1 MKVDLFHCCQ
11 QSRVDEDLMRII
23 SCSSKDPNR
32 VVTRDK
38 IISEIDGGAEIE
50 LDIEDFVIKDLVG
63 SGTFSEVFLLERKK
77 DGRKF
82 AGKFFK
88 VEVCTW
94 EFIRETKIMNS
105 CSHASST
112 VVGMVGILTTPKC
125 LVMDYYVN
133 GSLNVALLEDCKN
146 VKRGMKTEYPFFR
159 RLGYILDMCKAVT
172 ELHQRNICHRDISLR
187 NLLLSDDKEHVL
199 LSDFSLSRVVTS
211 PYNMYSTLTAI
222 VPEASAPETFGRH
235 GSLSTAQNKYG
246 RVYSLKSDIWSM
258 GITMYEIIDKR
269 FCKGQSWKHLPT
281 GFPEKR
287 KPPSNVF
294 DRIDDLWILILRC
307 WNERP
312 EERPQSWDL
321 EDRIQ
326 TLIDNPLNVGSEH
339 EGYITR
345 FSPTNVVSSYEH
357 PVLTISESF
366 SPILTGSKLL
376 EQEQILGSS
385 LKLESPY
392 STTLTQHESSEG
404 LKKITK
410 GLRIKMLSPV
420 KETWAKKKHK
430 QCTTK
435 WTNNE
440 QSFLEHLAVF
450 KPRTSFNGNTSSPNS
465 VPNRSYLK
473 VLQLNKNKSDP
484 FNPNTHLTVNREWKF
499 LKRLGSLSSLYSNTA
514 SAEEVPCTP
523 ERVEY
528 CSPLT
533 FSYESSAT
541 NIAHCG
547 GRRFFKNSPG
557 ELIAH
562 EKVDSSKY
570 LLTPPEL
577 DTEEENSSSTE
588 VYEIQVMRKRGISV
602 SR

>member
-88 VEVCTW
+88 VEVCTR

-105 CSHASST
+105 CSHACST

-125 LVMDYYVN
+125 LVLDYYVN
-133 GSLNVALLEDCKN
+133 GSLDVALLEDCKN
-146 VKRGMKTEYPFFR
+146 VKRGMKTAYPFFR
-159 RLGYILDMCKAVT
+159 RLGYILDLCKAVT
-172 ELHQRNICHRDISLR
+172 ELHQRNICHRDIALR
-187 NLLLSDDKEHVL
+187 NILLSDDKEHVL

-211 PYNMYSTLTAI
+211 PYDMHSTLTAL
-222 VPEASAPETFGRH
+222 VPEESAPETFARH
-235 GSLSTAQNKYG
+235 GSPSTRQNKYG

-269 FCKGQSWKHLPT
+269 FCKGQRWKHLPT
-281 GFPEKR
+281 GFPAKS
-287 KPPSNVF
+287 KPPNNVF
-294 DRIDDLWILILRC
+294 DRINDLWILILQC

-312 EERPQSWDL
+312 EERPQSWYL

-326 TLIDNPLNVGSEH
+326 KLIDNPLNVGSEH
-339 EGYITR
+339 GGYITR
-345 FSPTNVVSSYEH
+345 FSPMNVVSSNEH
-357 PVLTISESF
+357 PVLTISESN
-366 SPILTGSKLL
+366 SPIWTGSKLL
-376 EQEQILGSS
+376 EQEQMLRSKSSKMGSPFSTIL
-385 LKLESPY
+385 
-392 STTLTQHESSEG
+392 TDHESSES

-410 GLRIKMLSPV
+410 GLRMKMLSPV
-420 KETWAKKKHK
+420 RKTWAKKKQK

-435 WTNNE
+435 RTNYE
-440 QSFLEHLAVF
+440 QSSLEHLAIF
-450 KPRTSFNGNTSSPNS
+450 NPRTSFNGNTSSPNS
-465 VPNRSYLK
+465 VQNSSYLK
-473 VLQLNKNKSDP
+473 IAQLNKTKSVP
-484 FNPNTHLTVNREWKF
+484 FNPNPHLMVNRGWKF

-514 SAEEVPCTP
+514 SAIEEISCTP
-523 ERVEY
+523 ERVQY

-533 FSYESSAT
+533 LSFESSAT
-541 NIAHCG
+541 NIAQCG
-547 GRRFFKNSPG
+547 GRHFFKNSPG

-562 EKVDSSKY
+562 EKVDYSEY
-570 LLTPPEL
+570 LLTPEL
-577 DTEEENSSSTE
+577 DTEEENSSTSE
-588 VYEIQVMRKRGISV
+588 LYEIETPSFHITCK
-602 SR
+602 